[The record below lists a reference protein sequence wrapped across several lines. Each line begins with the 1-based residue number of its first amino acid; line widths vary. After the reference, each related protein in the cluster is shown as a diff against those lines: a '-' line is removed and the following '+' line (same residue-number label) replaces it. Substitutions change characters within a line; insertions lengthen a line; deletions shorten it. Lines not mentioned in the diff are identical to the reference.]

1 MEVFIKALSM
11 HKARKMEKVKLPTS
25 TAITSRELS
34 KMEIAHMPSSIKRME
49 IHMMAI

>member
-11 HKARKMEKVKLPTS
+11 LKAKRMEKVKFHTLTVI
-25 TAITSRELS
+25 ASRELS
-34 KMEIAHMPSSIKRME
+34 KMGIAHMPSSIKRME